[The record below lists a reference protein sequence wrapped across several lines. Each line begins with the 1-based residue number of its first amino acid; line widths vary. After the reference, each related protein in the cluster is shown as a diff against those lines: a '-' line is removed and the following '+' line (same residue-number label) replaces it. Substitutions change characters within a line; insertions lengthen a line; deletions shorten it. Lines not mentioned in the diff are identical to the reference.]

1 MGEAPMNVIV
11 SGTNVP
17 VPSRLR
23 TAAQRKV
30 AKLERVARDVSR
42 AEVDFSEERN
52 PRIRQ
57 RHRCVVIVHRPHQL
71 LTAHAA
77 APEPEAALDLVIDK
91 LRHQVTRHK
100 NR

>member
-1 MGEAPMNVIV
+1 MNVIV
-11 SGTNVP
+11 RGKNVS
-17 VPSRLR
+17 VPSTLR
-23 TAAQRKV
+23 TAARRKLRR
-30 AKLERVARDVSR
+30 LERVAPDASR

-77 APEPEAALDLVIDK
+77 APEPEAALDLVVDK

>member
-1 MGEAPMNVIV
+1 MNVIV
-11 SGTNVP
+11 RGKNVP

-23 TAAQRKV
+23 NAAQRKLGS
-30 AKLERVARDVSR
+30 LERVARDVSR

-57 RHRCVVIVHRPHQL
+57 RHRCAVVVHRPHEL
-71 LTAHAA
+71 LTARAA
-77 APEPEAALDLVIDK
+77 APAPEAALDLVVDK
-91 LRHQVTRHK
+91 LRHQVGRRK

>member
-1 MGEAPMNVIV
+1 MNVIV
-11 SGTNVP
+11 RGTNVP

-23 TAAQRKV
+23 NAAQRKLGS
-30 AKLERVARDVSR
+30 LERVARDVSR

-57 RHRCVVIVHRPHQL
+57 RHRCVVVVHRPHEL

-77 APEPEAALDLVIDK
+77 APEPEAALDLVVDK
-91 LRHQVTRHK
+91 LRTQVVRHK
-100 NR
+100 DR